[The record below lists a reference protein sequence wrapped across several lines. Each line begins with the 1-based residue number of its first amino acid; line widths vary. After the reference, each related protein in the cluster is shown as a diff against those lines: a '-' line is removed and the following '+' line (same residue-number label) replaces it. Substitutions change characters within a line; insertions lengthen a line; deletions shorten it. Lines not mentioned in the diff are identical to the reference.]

1 MKEVKKEFI
10 ECHKT
15 QAVQLVQ
22 MISLLF
28 YRMNCV
34 AKNIRNTHSFFIY
47 QLTQLNRGNLIDFK

>member
-34 AKNIRNTHSFFIY
+34 AKNI
-47 QLTQLNRGNLIDFK
+47 